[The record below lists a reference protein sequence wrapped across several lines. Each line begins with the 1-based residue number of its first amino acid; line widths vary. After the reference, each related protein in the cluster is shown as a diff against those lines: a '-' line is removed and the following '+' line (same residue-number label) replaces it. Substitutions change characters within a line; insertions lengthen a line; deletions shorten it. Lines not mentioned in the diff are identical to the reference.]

1 MPQAEAFSHPTRR
14 TVLKAG
20 FLGAAAALLPA
31 GVRGEEVE
39 SHGLSLF
46 GDLKYGPDFKAFFYV
61 RPDAPKGGTFS
72 QQVVQTI
79 YNQNLFTFDNL
90 NIYILK
96 GAGAAGIDM
105 CFATLFSRAWDE
117 MDAMYAYA
125 AQTVQVS
132 ADRLTYR
139 FRLRPGLTFHDGS
152 PLTAEDCA
160 WSFTR
165 LKEDGHPYIT
175 EPLRFM
181 KEAVAEA
188 PDLVRVTLTP
198 ERGRTTPL
206 TVAGLPI
213 FAKAWWTGKDF
224 TKTTLE
230 PILGSGPYKI
240 GRIQAGQSISF
251 ERVKDWWG
259 EKLPSQVGSNNFDNQ
274 TYVYYQDRAASFIA
288 FSTKNFLFREEYT
301 SLNWATGYDIPPV
314 RDGRIKRETV
324 PDHTASGGQGWLF
337 NTRRPQLADP
347 RVRQAIGMAFDFEW
361 TNKHVMYSL
370 YQRATSIFENSSFK
384 ATGKPSPEELAMLEP
399 YRGKVPD
406 AVFGEA
412 IVPPVSDGSG
422 FDRNLLR
429 AAGRMLAEAGWTIDN
444 RILKNAKGEPFT
456 IEFLEDDDGLY
467 KHTAPFIQNLQRLG
481 IQATFRVVDPSQMQI
496 RTDNF
501 DFDVITQRVSY
512 NSTPADDMRGYY
524 ASANANRKGT
534 LNRSGVADPVLDAL
548 MDRMGN
554 AGSREELVAACR
566 CFDRVLR
573 AGFYWVPMWYRTERW
588 LAYWDEFEHGDPGA
602 IYELGAMDLWWAK
615 PKT

>member
-1 MPQAEAFSHPTRR
+1 MTQPSRR
-14 TVLKAG
+14 TLLKAG

-31 GVRGEEVE
+31 GVRGQEVE

-46 GDLKYGPDFKAFFYV
+46 GDLKYGPDFKAFAYV

-79 YNQNLFTFDNL
+79 YNQNLLTFDNL

-96 GAGAAGIDM
+96 GAGAAGMDM
-105 CFATLFSRAWDE
+105 CFATLLARAWDE
-117 MDAMYAYA
+117 MDAMYGYA
-125 AQTVQVS
+125 ALSVQAS

-165 LKEDGHPYIT
+165 LKQDGHLYIT
-175 EPLRFM
+175 EPLRYM
-181 KEAVAEA
+181 TAAVAEA
-188 PDLVRVTLTP
+188 PDLVRITLAP

-206 TVAGLPI
+206 TIAGLPI
-213 FAKAWWTGKDF
+213 FSKAWWADRDF
-224 TKTTLE
+224 TRTTLE
-230 PILGSGPYKI
+230 PILGSGPYKVAKVN
-240 GRIQAGQSISF
+240 AGQSISF
-251 ERVKDWWG
+251 ERVKGWWG
-259 EKLPSQVGSNNFDNQ
+259 ETLPSQIGSNNFDTQ
-274 TYVYYQDRAASFIA
+274 TYVYYQDRNASFVA

-324 PDHTASGGQGWLF
+324 RDYTASGAQGWLF
-337 NTRRPQLADP
+337 NTRRPQFSDA
-347 RVRQAIGMAFDFEW
+347 RVRQALGMAFDFEW
-361 TNKHVMYSL
+361 TSKNVMFSL
-370 YQRATSIFENSSFK
+370 YQRTTSIFENSPFK
-384 ATGKPSPEELAMLEP
+384 ASGKPSPEELAVLEP

-422 FDRNLLR
+422 FDRTLLR
-429 AAGRMLAEAGWTIDN
+429 AAGRLLAQAGWSIDN
-444 RILKNAKGEPFT
+444 RVLRNAKGEPFV

-481 IQATFRVVDPSQMQI
+481 IQASYRVVDPSQMQI
-496 RTDNF
+496 RTDRF

-512 NSTPADDMRGYY
+512 NSTPADDMRAYY
-524 ASANANRKGT
+524 ASANANRNGT

-548 MDRMGN
+548 MDRM
-554 AGSREELVAACR
+554 AAADSREELAIACR

-573 AGFYWVPMWYRTERW
+573 SGYYWVPMWYRTERW
-588 LAYWDEFEHGDPGA
+588 LAYWDEFQHGDPGA

-615 PKT
+615 QKT